1 MKNAKKTLL
10 GLVLS
15 MFVLSISAQTDAGGI
30 LIGGSSNMG
39 FSATTDKY
47 KSDDG
52 DETEGKGIDF
62 NLSPQAGY
70 FVMDGL
76 AVGLMV
82 DLGISTFKQDGAEEA
97 STFSSM
103 TIAPFARYYYGESKI
118 KPFAEAAVGFG
129 SYAFKFDGDKDK
141 TGVFFFQLK
150 LGAAFF
156 VNDNVSI
163 DLGLSYASYSEKDK
177 ENNDINRRDIT
188 SGIGFEVGI
197 SVIL

>member
-1 MKNAKKTLL
+1 MKNAKKILL

-15 MFVLSISAQTDAGGI
+15 MVVLSISAQTGAGKI
-30 LIGGSSNMG
+30 LIGGSSNLG

-47 KSDDG
+47 KSDEGDG
-52 DETEGKGIDF
+52 TDGKGINL

-82 DLGISTFKQDGAEEA
+82 DLGISTYKEDGDEE
-97 STFSSM
+97 TFTYSQFM
-103 TIAPFARYYYGESKI
+103 LAPFARYYYGESKI
-118 KPFAEAAVGFG
+118 KPFAEVAVGFG

-141 TGVFFFQLK
+141 TGTFNFQFK

-156 VNDNVSI
+156 VTDQVSI
-163 DLGLSYASYSEKDK
+163 DLGLGYSSYSEKDK
-177 ENNDINRRDIT
+177 EDNDINERLIT
-188 SGIGFEVGI
+188 SGIGFDVGI